1 MFAENRPNLILSD
14 GCALPTLAACPASVD
29 ESLEVR
35 APLTKVFATMFS
47 LPVNP
52 ILPLHLLLGLAL
64 FRTVLNIYVVPRLA
78 RWTPAQFLTPILL
91 LHALRELGLMFM
103 FEGATLPGMPMPF
116 AVPAA
121 LGDFVAAALAA
132 FSLYQVRR
140 QAASAKTWVWIFNI
154 WGTLDL
160 IAAVALAVIFKAAP
174 HLGAAYWI
182 PSFWVPML
190 LATHAVVFVY
200 LRKHWATQP

>member
-1 MFAENRPNLILSD
+1 MIT
-14 GCALPTLAACPASVD
+14 LPI
-29 ESLEVR
+29 
-35 APLTKVFATMFS
+35 
-47 LPVNP
+47 NP
-52 ILPLHLLLGLAL
+52 ILPLNLVLGLAL
-64 FRTVLNIYVVPRLA
+64 FRAALNIYVVPHLA
-78 RWTPAQFLTPILL
+78 RWSPAQFLTPILL

-103 FEGATLPGMPMPF
+103 FEGATLPGMPMQF

-132 FSLYQVRR
+132 FALYQVRR
-140 QAASAKTWVWIFNI
+140 QAASAKTWVWVFNI

-160 IAAVALAVIFKAAP
+160 ITAVALAVAFKSAP
-174 HLGAAYWI
+174 FLGAAYWI

-200 LRKHWATQP
+200 LRRHWVTQP